1 MDDTQNPSLN
11 PSGDIASFPPPAQQG
26 GSQPVVPQSV
36 QQAPIAQAPA
46 APPVVPAQPVQP
58 FNSAPVP
65 QPIEPIVSET
75 DQQQGD
81 QLPFSEKKLSLD
93 DLYGPSTDTP
103 PAQPIT
109 SPVPPQPAVEVPSAP
124 VIAQPSSVIANEV
137 KQSPPFDPT
146 QGQGPT
152 PQQEIA
158 SSQVFDSDAQTEPA
172 PRNDVPVQAQVEQ
185 AQPEEVIAS
194 PRRAPDVTGVGL
206 YTTPSS
212 VASSDGDSGTLP
224 PSGDTGEEKGGFHV
238 SQILKFVLGGLVI
251 LLVILF
257 GISLISSFFKPQTN
271 GKVTLTYWGLW
282 EDSNVMQGVIS
293 DFERDHPNISVN
305 YIKEDPKDYPQRL
318 VTRITNGNGPD
329 IFRFHNS
336 WITPLKSLLLP
347 LPSSVVDSTQL
358 QKTYYPAVG
367 QDLVK
372 NGAVYGVPL
381 EMDSLSLFVNKDIF
395 DHAGAKVP
403 TTWDQFVT
411 VAKALTVKDPS
422 GKIKTS
428 GAAMGTYGNVTHA
441 PDIVSLLML
450 QNGADL
456 TKLDKS
462 QNANDAMV
470 FYTSFAKGDNNVW
483 DSTLDDSLLAF
494 ERGEAAMYFGYSWDI
509 LAIKATSPQL
519 NFAVYPV
526 PHLPN
531 RNMTVASYWVEGV
544 SNKSAHQKEAL
555 EFMQYLA
562 QKETVTKLY
571 TAEAK
576 SRQFGELYARPD
588 LADSIKTDPLLSP
601 FVSQSQNAVSTFFI
615 GETNYDDFNGR
626 LNQYLANAINS
637 MLTDTSVET
646 AMQTLSDGV
655 SQVLGQYAQKSP

>member
-1 MDDTQNPSLN
+1 MDDTQNQSMSPT
-11 PSGDIASFPPPAQQG
+11 GDIASFPSPQQPVVSQPPVQPVQG
-26 GSQPVVPQSV
+26 PVSQPV
-36 QQAPIAQAPA
+36 QQPA
-46 APPVVPAQPVQP
+46 APQPTQQPVSQQPVQP
-58 FNSAPVP
+58 TP
-65 QPIEPIVSET
+65 QEAFQVQDEK
-75 DQQQGD
+75 
-81 QLPFSEKKLSLD
+81 LPFSEKKLSLD
-93 DLYGPSTDTP
+93 DLYGPSTDI
-103 PAQPIT
+103 PAVQPI
-109 SPVPPQPAVEVPSAP
+109 PEVPPQPTVEINPAPEPVVIQPTP
-124 VIAQPSSVIANEV
+124 VIATPDLIGGKQP
-137 KQSPPFDPT
+137 PPFDPT
-146 QGQGPT
+146 QGQAST

-158 SSQVFDSDAQTEPA
+158 ASPEASH
-172 PRNDVPVQAQVEQ
+172 NDVPVQPQ
-185 AQPEEVIAS
+185 EVATA
-194 PRRAPDVTGVGL
+194 PRRSPEPAIVPDVSNPSL
-206 YTTPSS
+206 TTIQPDGGDGGD
-212 VASSDGDSGTLP
+212 VSDADN
-224 PSGDTGEEKGGFHV
+224 GEEKSGFQL
-238 SQILKFVLGGLVI
+238 SQILRFVLGGLVI
-251 LLVILF
+251 LLIVLF
-257 GISLISSFFKPQTN
+257 GISFISSFFKPQAN
-271 GKVTLTYWGLW
+271 GKVSLTYWGLW

-293 DFERDHPNISVN
+293 DFERDHPNITVN

-318 VTRITNGNGPD
+318 VTRIDNGNGPD

-336 WITPLKSLLLP
+336 WTTPLQSLLLP
-347 LPSSVVDSTQL
+347 LPSSVIDPSQL
-358 QKTYYPAVG
+358 QKTYYPAAS

-428 GAAMGTYGNVTHA
+428 GAAMGTYDNITHA

-450 QNGADL
+450 QNGAVL

-483 DSTLDDSLLAF
+483 DSTLDDSLVAF
-494 ERGEAAMYFGYSWDI
+494 ERGEVAMYFGYSWDI
-509 LAIKATSPQL
+509 LSIRATSPQL
-519 NFAVYPV
+519 NFATYPV

-531 RNMTVASYWVEGV
+531 RNMTVASYWIEGV

-562 QKETVTKLY
+562 QKETVSKLY

-588 LADSIKTDPLLSP
+588 LAESIQPDALLAP
-601 FVSQSQNAVSTFFI
+601 FVSQSKNAVSTFFV